1 LDSNLNIVMEFK
13 NTTKCADY
21 FGYTRG
27 NVKNARIVRKYWV
40 VRQNKLEESIEL
52 INIKIKNNLKIT

>member
-1 LDSNLNIVMEFK
+1 MEFK